1 MSRRAAAAAASG
13 SLAANAPAWAA
24 AVAALLRIDTSLTIV
39 RALVRARSAA
49 GLAAAAA
56 LDALAE
62 TVLTTLADTVR
73 SLSTDT
79 EAVMVLTIGLRLP
92 PVAVGGSQ
100 AEMGVLRP
108 PDDSDSRRLDG
119 LPPTEDEPRPAGGV
133 VARRLGTLPR
143 RTDGSATE
151 KRDFGLAL
159 GESARAMSSHV
170 SSSFTSAAST
180 SGAGTAA
187 TLEL

>member
-1 MSRRAAAAAASG
+1 
-13 SLAANAPAWAA
+13 
-24 AVAALLRIDTSLTIV
+24 LLRIDTSLTIV

-133 VARRLGTLPR
+133 VVVARRLGTLPR
-143 RTDGSATE
+143 RTDGSATG

>member
-1 MSRRAAAAAASG
+1 M
-13 SLAANAPAWAA
+13 
-24 AVAALLRIDTSLTIV
+24 V

-56 LDALAE
+56 LDAVAE

-79 EAVMVLTIGLRLP
+79 EAVMVLTIGIRLP
-92 PVAVGGSQ
+92 PVAVGSQ
-100 AEMGVLRP
+100 AEAGVLRP

-119 LPPTEDEPRPAGGV
+119 LPPTEDEPQPAGGI
-133 VARRLGTLPR
+133 ARRLE
-143 RTDGSATE
+143 SATG

>member
-1 MSRRAAAAAASG
+1 
-13 SLAANAPAWAA
+13 
-24 AVAALLRIDTSLTIV
+24 LLRIDTSLTMV

-133 VARRLGTLPR
+133 ARRLGTLPR
-143 RTDGSATE
+143 RTDGSATG